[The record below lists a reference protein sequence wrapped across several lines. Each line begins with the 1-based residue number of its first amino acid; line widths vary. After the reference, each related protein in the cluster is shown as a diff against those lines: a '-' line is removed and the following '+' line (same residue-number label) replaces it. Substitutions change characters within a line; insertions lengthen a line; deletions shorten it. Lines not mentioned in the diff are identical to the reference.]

1 MPAPTPSA
9 GFQPKPIDPPVLGR
23 QFGNPT
29 PSSGAAQF
37 GGAAASSDV
46 FVPATP
52 PPPSKEPARPV
63 KLTPPVV
70 EASTT
75 VVCKNCG
82 STVPA
87 SFKFCGSCGYPTAQS
102 KAPSEPPPQSGT
114 ASSPAPARVTG
125 KLVVIQPD
133 GTDGPMI
140 PLNASTI
147 VGRQAGG
154 PFASDGYLSV
164 KHATFRLEGSTCFVR
179 DESSLNGIY
188 FRVEAEVPH
197 ELVDG
202 SIFRIGQE
210 IIRFELIKG
219 HPPTA
224 EGVERMGSPNPGYL
238 GRILLVIGRQ
248 TTGNAYSVPPEG
260 MHLGRE
266 RGDII
271 FPDDGYVSGLHCRI
285 HAEGGKIFLTDV
297 GSSNGTFLR
306 VRGEMSVPSGTL
318 LLMGHQVCR
327 LTYAS
332 KA

>member
-1 MPAPTPSA
+1 
-9 GFQPKPIDPPVLGR
+9 V
-23 QFGNPT
+23 
-29 PSSGAAQF
+29 QF
-37 GGAAASSDV
+37 GGAAASSEV
-46 FVPATP
+46 LVPPTP
-52 PPPSKEPARPV
+52 PPPAKEPSRAPKV
-63 KLTPPVV
+63 PPPVV
-70 EASTT
+70 DSNAT

-82 STVPA
+82 SNVPA

-102 KAPSEPPPQSGT
+102 KAPSEPPPQSAS
-114 ASSPAPARVTG
+114 ASSAPARVSG

-133 GTDGPMI
+133 GTDGPTI
-140 PLNASTI
+140 QLTASTI

-210 IIRFELIKG
+210 IIRFETIKAQ
-219 HPPTA
+219 PATA

-327 LTYAS
+327 LTYSA